1 MYNDSKYLIFKQN
14 LIVGYTTSWR
24 EADDICRKNSELT
37 WDIPSI
43 HTQQNINQLE
53 QVNIMTNFSDL
64 IESLINQKNN
74 NN

>member
-1 MYNDSKYLIFKQN
+1 MYHDTKYLIFKQH
-14 LIVGYTTSWR
+14 LILGYTNSWQ
-24 EADDICRKNSELT
+24 EADDICKKNSELT

-53 QVNIMTNFSDL
+53 QVTIQTNFREI
-64 IESLINQKNN
+64 IESLIDEKNN